1 MNEKYKD
8 IIDLPNHRS
17 KKYPHMSMVDRA
29 AQFSSFAALTGHS
42 DAIKETAR
50 LTDEK
55 IQLNEEQIN
64 DLNCKLN
71 IICDNIMTKPFAVI
85 TYFIPDEKKSGG
97 MYVTESLNIR
107 KVDLANKTLT
117 ATDDRVINIEDIE
130 MVEIKELE

>member
-17 KKYPHMSMVDRA
+17 KKYPHMSMIDRA
-29 AQFSSFAALTGHS
+29 AQFGSFDALTGHS

-50 LTDEK
+50 LTDKK

-64 DLNCKLN
+64 DINFKLN
-71 IICDNIMTKPFAVI
+71 IICDNIMTKPLAAI

-97 MYVTESLNIR
+97 MYLTELLSIR

-117 ATDDRVINIEDIE
+117 ATNGKVVNIEDIE
-130 MVEIKELE
+130 KIEIQELK

>member
-17 KKYPHMSMVDRA
+17 KKYPHMSMIDRA
-29 AQFSSFAALTGHS
+29 AQFGSFDALTGHS

-50 LTDEK
+50 LTDKK

-64 DLNCKLN
+64 DLNFKIN
-71 IICDNIMTKPFAVI
+71 IICDNIMTKPLAAI

-97 MYVTESLNIR
+97 MYLTESQPLR
-107 KVDLANKTLT
+107 ARSLRYTT
-117 ATDDRVINIEDIE
+117 HRVCLRLLRLLRLRSLISSRR
-130 MVEIKELE
+130 